1 MHEDDETLDVTTM
14 VTRIDSLENTMQLI
28 LNQMHELT
36 AVHAIGKGKSVAGN
50 PSEDLP
56 MHDQGEPETSSQV
69 PNVGRVR
76 WQLKDLKPPKY
87 NGNTAARTADAVE
100 QWLSKWEQCFRLCNI
115 VDDVA
120 KIQQAT
126 YNLLDVAHRWWRK
139 IEQDKA
145 EPTTWKEFKVIF
157 YNNFVPPDERSRA
170 LDAWFFLSQ
179 KHYSVQDYA
188 DKYREILLKV
198 PEHIPDFLQVHKFVL
213 DLKETLRPLVR
224 KEKCSTLDKAIELAI
239 VLEDGKKFTP
249 GFGQKSSWTRVPRST
264 PQSVAAL
271 PSTSENRG
279 KESRELH
286 MIKTSK
292 GKKRKVSAMA
302 ERAFNRSMLTP
313 QQRDKAMKE
322 GLCYGC
328 LGKHKFKECPKRS
341 KITANMVVNPM
352 QEVDDSEE
360 ELLGTPEPTPHSQR
374 ILAISVTKKVSSV
387 PDAVLSPRAQQGYQ
401 FPDTE
406 LIILK
411 GTLNDKPVKIL
422 FDTGSTHN
430 VISSKLVKK
439 LKLPTR
445 ASNYSYTVELA
456 DGKGTEVWDRQV
468 ADLPFKIQSYED
480 RMDFEITRL
489 ARFDMVLG
497 KQWHAWKK
505 PTIDFSSHVI
515 QFEHEG
521 RRLLIRGEPDLSE
534 AKLLRATKMLK
545 LEFLESSLL
554 QEIKDVQKEDP
565 FAQTV
570 RSRLESDLLIG
581 DESVSSASS
590 SRPISSPFAKFSV
603 ENGWVK
609 RKGKIYVP
617 CAQELRT
624 RVLQENHDSPCAGH
638 PGQDKTVQL
647 VRKTFWWPHL
657 HRDVHKYVRQCFQC
671 QAIKAERIKTPGLLH
686 PLQIPESN
694 WQSISMDFIVGLPTT
709 QRQKDTIL
717 VVVDRLSKMAHFIST
732 KETVEAPQVADLFI
746 QNVFRLHGMPSSIVS
761 DRDVRFTG
769 HFWTQIFLKLNV
781 KLNMSSGDHPQ
792 TDGQTE
798 RVNQILEDMLRAY
811 VSDRQTDCDTY
822 LPLSPFEM
830 NYGMSPSVPDT
841 IGISKKCP
849 SATEFLA
856 NIHRNMQVA
865 REKLQQAADRAKF
878 YEDKKRSARTFD
890 EGDRVFLQVP
900 LSSTSLSTGKC
911 PKLSPR
917 FCGPWTIIKKLSD
930 VAYRLELPPGCRVHP
945 VFHVSKLKRFI
956 SKDDNLIDGM
966 ISLQEQETT
975 DHGPDKILD
984 RREKRLR
991 NRTLH
996 DYLVAWKGLPL
1007 TDATWESE
1015 ALIRKHFPLLI
1026 IEDVDLR
1033 RGREC

>member
-87 NGNTAARTADAVE
+87 NGNTAAPTADAVE

-170 LDAWFFLSQ
+170 LDAWFFMSQ

-213 DLKETLRPLVR
+213 GLKETLRPL
-224 KEKCSTLDKAIELAI
+224 
-239 VLEDGKKFTP
+239 
-249 GFGQKSSWTRVPRST
+249 KSSWTRVPRST

-292 GKKRKVSAMA
+292 GEKRKVSAMA

-360 ELLGTPEPTPHSQR
+360 DLL
-374 ILAISVTKKVSSV
+374 
-387 PDAVLSPRAQQGYQ
+387 DAVLSPGAQQGHQ

-406 LIILK
+406 LIVLK

-489 ARFDMVLG
+489 ARFD
-497 KQWHAWKK
+497 KQA
-505 PTIDFSSHVI
+505 VACV
-515 QFEHEG
+515 E
-521 RRLLIRGEPDLSE
+521 E
-534 AKLLRATKMLK
+534 AYNR
-545 LEFLESSLL
+545 FF
-554 QEIKDVQKEDP
+554 
-565 FAQTV
+565 FA
-570 RSRLESDLLIG
+570 
-581 DESVSSASS
+581 
-590 SRPISSPFAKFSV
+590 
-603 ENGWVK
+603 
-609 RKGKIYVP
+609 
-617 CAQELRT
+617 C
-624 RVLQENHDSPCAGH
+624 
-638 PGQDKTVQL
+638 
-647 VRKTFWWPHL
+647 
-657 HRDVHKYVRQCFQC
+657 
-671 QAIKAERIKTPGLLH
+671 
-686 PLQIPESN
+686 
-694 WQSISMDFIVGLPTT
+694 
-709 QRQKDTIL
+709 
-717 VVVDRLSKMAHFIST
+717 
-732 KETVEAPQVADLFI
+732 
-746 QNVFRLHGMPSSIVS
+746 
-761 DRDVRFTG
+761 
-769 HFWTQIFLKLNV
+769 
-781 KLNMSSGDHPQ
+781 
-792 TDGQTE
+792 
-798 RVNQILEDMLRAY
+798 
-811 VSDRQTDCDTY
+811 
-822 LPLSPFEM
+822 
-830 NYGMSPSVPDT
+830 
-841 IGISKKCP
+841 
-849 SATEFLA
+849 
-856 NIHRNMQVA
+856 
-865 REKLQQAADRAKF
+865 
-878 YEDKKRSARTFD
+878 
-890 EGDRVFLQVP
+890 
-900 LSSTSLSTGKC
+900 
-911 PKLSPR
+911 
-917 FCGPWTIIKKLSD
+917 
-930 VAYRLELPPGCRVHP
+930 HP
-945 VFHVSKLKRFI
+945 V
-956 SKDDNLIDGM
+956 
-966 ISLQEQETT
+966 
-975 DHGPDKILD
+975 
-984 RREKRLR
+984 
-991 NRTLH
+991 
-996 DYLVAWKGLPL
+996 
-1007 TDATWESE
+1007 
-1015 ALIRKHFPLLI
+1015 
-1026 IEDVDLR
+1026 
-1033 RGREC
+1033 

>member
-1 MHEDDETLDVTTM
+1 
-14 VTRIDSLENTMQLI
+14 
-28 LNQMHELT
+28 
-36 AVHAIGKGKSVAGN
+36 
-50 PSEDLP
+50 
-56 MHDQGEPETSSQV
+56 
-69 PNVGRVR
+69 
-76 WQLKDLKPPKY
+76 
-87 NGNTAARTADAVE
+87 
-100 QWLSKWEQCFRLCNI
+100 
-115 VDDVA
+115 
-120 KIQQAT
+120 
-126 YNLLDVAHRWWRK
+126 
-139 IEQDKA
+139 
-145 EPTTWKEFKVIF
+145 
-157 YNNFVPPDERSRA
+157 
-170 LDAWFFLSQ
+170 
-179 KHYSVQDYA
+179 
-188 DKYREILLKV
+188 
-198 PEHIPDFLQVHKFVL
+198 
-213 DLKETLRPLVR
+213 
-224 KEKCSTLDKAIELAI
+224 
-239 VLEDGKKFTP
+239 
-249 GFGQKSSWTRVPRST
+249 
-264 PQSVAAL
+264 
-271 PSTSENRG
+271 
-279 KESRELH
+279 
-286 MIKTSK
+286 
-292 GKKRKVSAMA
+292 
-302 ERAFNRSMLTP
+302 
-313 QQRDKAMKE
+313 
-322 GLCYGC
+322 
-328 LGKHKFKECPKRS
+328 
-341 KITANMVVNPM
+341 MVVNPM

-387 PDAVLSPRAQQGYQ
+387 PDAVLSPGAQQGYQ

-406 LIILK
+406 LIVLK

-545 LEFLESSLL
+545 LEL
-554 QEIKDVQKEDP
+554 
-565 FAQTV
+565 
-570 RSRLESDLLIG
+570 
-581 DESVSSASS
+581 
-590 SRPISSPFAKFSV
+590 
-603 ENGWVK
+603 
-609 RKGKIYVP
+609 
-617 CAQELRT
+617 
-624 RVLQENHDSPCAGH
+624 
-638 PGQDKTVQL
+638 
-647 VRKTFWWPHL
+647 
-657 HRDVHKYVRQCFQC
+657 
-671 QAIKAERIKTPGLLH
+671 
-686 PLQIPESN
+686 
-694 WQSISMDFIVGLPTT
+694 
-709 QRQKDTIL
+709 
-717 VVVDRLSKMAHFIST
+717 
-732 KETVEAPQVADLFI
+732 
-746 QNVFRLHGMPSSIVS
+746 
-761 DRDVRFTG
+761 
-769 HFWTQIFLKLNV
+769 
-781 KLNMSSGDHPQ
+781 
-792 TDGQTE
+792 
-798 RVNQILEDMLRAY
+798 
-811 VSDRQTDCDTY
+811 
-822 LPLSPFEM
+822 
-830 NYGMSPSVPDT
+830 PDT

-856 NIHRNMQVA
+856 KIHRNMQVA

-878 YEDKKRSARTFD
+878 YADKKRSARTFD

-1026 IEDVDLR
+1026 IEDADLR